1 MPDDRSHLSKIDRA
15 LPGPPTVP
23 LDLPRGERRY
33 LDIAQQLADQINAG
47 HFATGER
54 LPPERDLA
62 GQLGASRTTVR
73 EALLALEIMRYIEI
87 RVGAGVYVLPAH
99 MRDRARGDI
108 IASSEVGPY
117 EILEV
122 RRVIEGQS
130 AALAAWRATPQ
141 LLGRLD
147 ENIDRMASLVDDIPA
162 FDTVDAEF
170 HTLIAQASG
179 NPLLEAYVADLW
191 NSRKSSLWHRWYDQT
206 RNVENRRRVVQD
218 HRDILAAMHSRR
230 QDAAQA
236 AMFHHIDIL
245 TNRFLDLKL

>member
-1 MPDDRSHLSKIDRA
+1 MPDDRSHATKIDRP

-33 LDIAQQLADQINAG
+33 LEIAQQLADQINAG
-47 HFATGER
+47 HYATGEK
-54 LPPERDLA
+54 LPPERDLS
-62 GQLGASRTTVR
+62 GQLGVSRTTVR
-73 EALLALEIMRYIEI
+73 EALLALEIMRFIEI
-87 RVGAGVYVLPAH
+87 RVGAGVYVLPPH
-99 MRDRARGDI
+99 MRDRARADT
-108 IASSEVGPY
+108 IATTEIGPY
-117 EILEV
+117 ELLEV

-130 AALAAWRATPQ
+130 ASLAAWRATPEQ
-141 LLGRLD
+141 LDRLAA
-147 ENIDRMASLVDDIPA
+147 NIERMQAAIDDIPA
-162 FDTVDAEF
+162 FDTIDAEF

-191 NSRKSSLWHRWYDQT
+191 SARKGPLWNRWYDQT
-206 RNVENRRRVVQD
+206 RTHENRRRSVQD
-218 HRDILAAMHSRR
+218 HRDILSGMTSRR